1 MSLYQELSYKS
12 PFKFQVEETLLSII
26 HTGNLL
32 SKDGQ
37 RVLRPFG
44 LTDAQFN
51 VLMLLEHHCD
61 EGRLSQTKLGKM
73 LLVNR
78 SNVTGLV
85 DRMEKAGLVR
95 RVADC
100 EDRRVN
106 QLEMTEA
113 GRRVLEKAYKK
124 YFSRIEEVMST
135 LSGKEQHNLSQM
147 LGKVRRQLRGRDMED
162 ITQPA

>member
-1 MSLYQELSYKS
+1 MSLYQELSYKR

-44 LTDAQFN
+44 LTDAWFN

-61 EGRLSQTKLGKM
+61 EGRLSQTKLGRM

-95 RVADC
+95 RVADR

-113 GRRVLEKAYKK
+113 GRRVLEKAYKE
-124 YFSRIEEVMST
+124 YFSRIGEIMST

-147 LGKVRRQLRGRDMED
+147 LEKVRRQLRG
-162 ITQPA
+162 

>member
-1 MSLYQELSYKS
+1 MGLYHELSYKK
-12 PFKFQVEETLLSII
+12 PFKFQVEETLLSIV

-37 RVLRPFG
+37 RLLRPLG

-95 RVADC
+95 RVADR

-113 GRRVLEKAYKK
+113 GGRVLEKAYKE
-124 YFSRIEEVMST
+124 YFSRIEDIMST
-135 LSGKEQHNLSQM
+135 LSGKEQNNLSEM
-147 LGKVRRQLRGRDMED
+147 LEKVRRQLRCRVMQE
-162 ITQPA
+162 IA